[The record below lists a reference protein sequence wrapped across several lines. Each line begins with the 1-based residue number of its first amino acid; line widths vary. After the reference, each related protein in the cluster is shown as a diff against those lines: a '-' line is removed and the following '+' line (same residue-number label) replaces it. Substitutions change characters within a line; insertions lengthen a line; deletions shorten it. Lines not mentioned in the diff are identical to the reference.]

1 MGEDLSGSIKLPP
14 HWLKTLVCKPIH
26 ALEKASL
33 PKTPYELD
41 LKVMDRKPSV
51 VPKVGDK
58 VKIKSQ
64 DWYEKWKNPIS
75 GVVPVMCSFVPY
87 MEKFLGIT
95 LTVYRV
101 EEECF
106 YMEGVEFCAFSM
118 EMFEEVYPKEP
129 DIMSITPTMILS
141 KEQQETLLK
150 QMDSFRWGRIPTA
163 SGFLVSS
170 IHPFTETQQKQ
181 KLKLIHSRPLLKLKK
196 L

>member
-1 MGEDLSGSIKLPP
+1 MSGSIKLPP
-14 HWLKTLVCKPIH
+14 HWLKTLVCKPSP

-64 DWYEKWKNPIS
+64 DWYEKWKSPIC
-75 GVVPVMCSFVPY
+75 GIVPVMCSFVPP
-87 MEKFLGIT
+87 MKKFLGMT
-95 LTVYRV
+95 LTVCRV

-106 YMEGVEFCAFSM
+106 HMKEDKFYTFSM
-118 EMFEEVYPKEP
+118 DMFEEVYPKEP
-129 DIMSITPTMILS
+129 DIVSNAPTMILS
-141 KEQQETLLK
+141 KEQRETLLK
-150 QMDSFRWGRIPTA
+150 QLDSFTWRRTPTA
-163 SGFLVSS
+163 SDFLVSS
-170 IHPFTETQQKQ
+170 IHPLTETQQKQ